1 MSGLLSALFHKVS
14 VLEVRLR
21 ADGIV
26 LYTVKLRVNQIG
38 AGGLKQRGDTLIL
51 HEHTLSLQQGIPT
64 PVIESRGIAGLGNQK
79 VIGLI
84 RPATGVGG
92 ICAGK
97 EGKHR

>member
-1 MSGLLSALFHKVS
+1 MSGLLLVSLHKVS
-14 VLEVRLR
+14 ALEVRLR

-26 LYTVKLRVNQIG
+26 LYAVKLRINQIG
-38 AGGLKQRGDTLIL
+38 AGGLKQRGDALIL
-51 HEHTLSLQQGIPT
+51 HEHTLSLQQGIPA
-64 PVIESRGIAGLGNQK
+64 PVVESRGIASLGNQT